1 MTLDPLDEILRAER
15 SVTAAIKTATE
26 EAAAART
33 EARRRAEQLVKDA
46 GARGKAIADRRY
58 QEGLARARDEGDR
71 IRATADERVARLRRQ
86 ADVQMAAA
94 VDLVMCTVLP
104 PYEEP

>member
-1 MTLDPLDEILRAER
+1 MTVDPLDEILRTER
-15 SVTAAIKTATE
+15 SVAAAIEAATE

-33 EARRRAEQLVKDA
+33 EARRRADQLVKDA
-46 GARGKAIADRRY
+46 GGRGKAIADRRY

-86 ADVQMAAA
+86 ADAQLASA
-94 VDLVMCTVLP
+94 VDLVMRTVLP
-104 PYEEP
+104 PPEEP